1 MKTESGF
8 HPQDFRYLALGV
20 VIGAI
25 AIVVVHWTGDA
36 DIAQSPSRICAPSPI
51 NPFDSEP
58 SRCRT
63 LSVEEADDPACMEE
77 WAERR
82 RKFLAPGKRTD
93 DARKPLDMF
102 PSAPSQT
109 PQPIPP
115 LGSAPKGE

>member
-1 MKTESGF
+1 MNTDSGF

-51 NPFDSEP
+51 NPFDSELL
-58 SRCRT
+58 RCRN
-63 LSVEEADDPACMEE
+63 LRVEEADDPACRQE

-82 RKFLAPGKRTD
+82 RKFLGPGKAPD
-93 DARKPLDMF
+93 DARKSLDMF

-109 PQPIPP
+109 PQPTPP
-115 LGSAPKGE
+115 LGGAPKSE